1 MKSTILSDEQVYS
14 ALSKDSENVLLRHL
28 HSFANN
34 DLETL
39 MSDYT
44 EQSVLITHDQ
54 TYTGLQEI
62 RAFFN
67 ELMDHFP
74 AEDSDFKLDKLVVS
88 DELVFI
94 VWHATTPSLE
104 VVLGTDT
111 FLIKRG
117 KINRQTFAGQMKFL
131 N

>member
-1 MKSTILSDEQVYS
+1 MKSTVLSKASS
-14 ALSKDSENVLLRHL
+14 ALSGESENVLLHHL
-28 HSFANN
+28 HSFASN

-44 EQSVLITHDQ
+44 EQSILITQDQ
-54 TYTGLQEI
+54 TYKGIGEI
-62 RAFFN
+62 RTFFA

-74 AEDSDFKLDKLVVS
+74 KDRSNFMLDKLVAS

-94 VWHATTPSLE
+94 VWHATTPSLQ
-104 VVLGTDT
+104 VSLGTDT
-111 FLIKRG
+111 FLIKSG
-117 KINRQTFAGQMKFL
+117 KIYRQTFAGQMKFL

>member
-1 MKSTILSDEQVYS
+1 
-14 ALSKDSENVLLRHL
+14 
-28 HSFANN
+28 
-34 DLETL
+34 
-39 MSDYT
+39 
-44 EQSVLITHDQ
+44 
-54 TYTGLQEI
+54 
-62 RAFFN
+62 
-67 ELMDHFP
+67 
-74 AEDSDFKLDKLVVS
+74 VS

-104 VVLGTDT
+104 VALGTDT